1 GRERWGG
8 RGAGPRAANLRSA
21 IAAAQAAPP
30 RVVRGNLL
38 TDLAAVMADA
48 PQSATLVVFHSA
60 VLGYVSSA
68 TDREGFAEQVRRS
81 RAVWISN
88 EVPGAFPDIAK
99 TAPAAP
105 RRGLFL
111 LAIDGSP
118 VAWTGP
124 HGQSIAWFGP

>member
-1 GRERWGG
+1 LETLVWPGQEH
-8 RGAGPRAANLRSA
+8 RAANLRSA
-21 IAAAQAAPP
+21 IAVAQADAPW
-30 RVVRGNLL
+30 VVRGNLL

-48 PQSATLVVFHSA
+48 PESATLVVFHSA

-68 TDREGFAEQVRRS
+68 ADREGFVEQVQRS
-81 RAVWISN
+81 RARWISN
-88 EVPGAFPDIAK
+88 ELPGVFPSIAK
-99 TAPAAP
+99 AAP
-105 RRGLFL
+105 PGPARGLFL